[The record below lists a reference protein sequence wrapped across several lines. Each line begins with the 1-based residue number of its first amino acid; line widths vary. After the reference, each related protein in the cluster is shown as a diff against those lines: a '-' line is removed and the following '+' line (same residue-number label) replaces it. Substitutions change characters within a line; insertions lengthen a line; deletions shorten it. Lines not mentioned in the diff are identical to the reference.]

1 MRIIESVTAKGHPL
15 VKATH
20 PTTLMITRDC
30 EIGPRGDCIVAVA
43 ADKGAADLSSR
54 LKRAIRAGRSVKVIF
69 KVGGAVAV
77 VSAWGHR
84 GLALSDARDMVIR
97 KSSFVCG
104 RTLAVKADNAAIDL
118 PRDFVARLRNP
129 SAKVQITIEVV

>member
-1 MRIIESVTAKGHPL
+1 MGIIESLTAKGHPL

-20 PTTLMITRDC
+20 PTTLMITKDR

-54 LKRAIRAGRSVKVIF
+54 IKRAIREGRGVKVTF

-77 VSAWGHR
+77 VSALGHR
-84 GLALSDARDMVIR
+84 GLTLSDARDMVIR

-104 RTLAVKADNAAIDL
+104 RTLAVKANKAAIDL
-118 PRDFVARLRNP
+118 PRDFVARLRDS

>member
-20 PTTLMITRDC
+20 PTTLMITSDC
-30 EIGPRGDCIVAVA
+30 EIGPHGDCIVAVA

-54 LKRAIRAGRSVKVIF
+54 LKRAIREGRGVKVTF
-69 KVGGAVAV
+69 KVGDAVAV
-77 VSAWGHR
+77 VRAWGHG
-84 GLALSDARDMVIR
+84 GLALSNTRDMVIR

-104 RTLAVKADNAAIDL
+104 RTLAVKADKAAIDL
-118 PRDFVARLRNP
+118 PRDFVGRLRGP